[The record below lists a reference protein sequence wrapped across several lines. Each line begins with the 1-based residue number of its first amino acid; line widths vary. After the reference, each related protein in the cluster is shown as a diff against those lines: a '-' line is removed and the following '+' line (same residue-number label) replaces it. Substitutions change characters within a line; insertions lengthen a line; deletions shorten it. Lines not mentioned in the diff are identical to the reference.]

1 MSKIVIYTVS
11 LLASYRV
18 FNRLERLSSRV
29 KYPGWYVI
37 HTVLI
42 NYLKI
47 YTDICAHMHIYDY
60 IYIDKFLKS
69 TLYDLLMS
77 VSLYELNMNINK

>member
-1 MSKIVIYTVS
+1 
-11 LLASYRV
+11 
-18 FNRLERLSSRV
+18 
-29 KYPGWYVI
+29 
-37 HTVLI
+37 
-42 NYLKI
+42 
-47 YTDICAHMHIYDY
+47 MHIYDY